1 MESSS
6 VSGEREEEECG
17 SSQSG
22 WTMYIATPTYQDD
35 DDENDSINS
44 NVVDGN
50 QKVSGHDN
58 NDDDSLASDAS
69 STWCERRIAE
79 NDKVDDEDVSDEDNN
94 EPCGLQH
101 PRPSRNV
108 VQKES
113 KVGRNV

>member
-6 VSGEREEEECG
+6 VSGEREEEDCG

-35 DDENDSINS
+35 DENDSIDS
-44 NVVDGN
+44 NIADGN
-50 QKVSGHDN
+50 EKVSGHND

-69 STWCERRIAE
+69 SKWCKRRIAE
-79 NDKVDDEDVSDEDNN
+79 NDKVDDEDVNDEDNN
-94 EPCGLQH
+94 ESYGLHH

-113 KVGRNV
+113 KVSRNV